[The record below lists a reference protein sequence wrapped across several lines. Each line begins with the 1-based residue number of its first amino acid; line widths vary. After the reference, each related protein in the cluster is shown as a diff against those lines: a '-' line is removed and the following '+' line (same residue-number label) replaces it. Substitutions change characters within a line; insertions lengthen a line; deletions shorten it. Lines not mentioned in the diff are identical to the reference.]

1 MAGFEALGLSEQMT
15 GAITKILG
23 VVGPAFKDPLI
34 RAIKWLTA
42 TDTLGKV
49 SLVGAQAER
58 AAMASVKTSEGMAAL
73 IMRMMVKTGAFV
85 GDWVDQTR
93 GGIDQFTAGTGA
105 ITSMLGKDV
114 LGMAVLAKAYA
125 KGIKSN
131 IQTSK
136 RGDISRM
143 TLQAIIGRL
152 MYSITKGLIPMGF
165 DFMKEVRAGADL
177 ISGPLITLNSTI
189 REWGG
194 EIRTAARWL
203 ALQLAK
209 FDDKYNWFGSGGAAM
224 RLTLGWQI
232 ADVQNHNAKMRAR
245 HLREEAEKNRKKTRA
260 DLTRNFNNIG
270 NILTGQTNKLIA
282 GQKKSL
288 DVQMRTD
295 ALTGSTNIPAH
306 TTRMVELIDR
316 AFQANMH
323 RGQNSAILDELKK
336 NNDLLIRRMEQADT
350 QGQNPIMNKTD
361 RQR

>member
-1 MAGFEALGLSEQMT
+1 MT
-15 GAITKILG
+15 EL
-23 VVGPAFKDPLI
+23 
-34 RAIKWLTA
+34 
-42 TDTLGKV
+42 
-49 SLVGAQAER
+49 
-58 AAMASVKTSEGMAAL
+58 
-73 IMRMMVKTGAFV
+73 
-85 GDWVDQTR
+85 
-93 GGIDQFTAGTGA
+93 
-105 ITSMLGKDV
+105 
-114 LGMAVLAKAYA
+114 
-125 KGIKSN
+125 
-131 IQTSK
+131 
-136 RGDISRM
+136 
-143 TLQAIIGRL
+143 
-152 MYSITKGLIPMGF
+152 
-165 DFMKEVRAGADL
+165 RAGADL

-194 EIRTAARWL
+194 EIRTAARYL
-203 ALQLAK
+203 ILQLAK
-209 FDDKYNWFGSGGAAM
+209 ISDYYNWFGSGNAAM
-224 RLTLGWQI
+224 KLTLGWQI